1 MYAYI
6 YIYIYVCVCMHECM
20 NAYMHTH
27 TQRLDL
33 HVHIY
38 TYLHMYV
45 YTYIHIH
52 VYIYIYG
59 WMGWVYVCI
68 CMRACTCLRGGEK
81 APRIAWSNSHSL
93 PVAQAPGAGKRPG
106 LHALPHISLQP
117 ANPDTSLLTFPLSV
131 STKRLV
137 PFIYSSSV
145 LLFAVLRATI
155 KISKVQSLNLGS
167 RSKVKPGCP
176 LT

>member
-1 MYAYI
+1 
-6 YIYIYVCVCMHECM
+6 MH
-20 NAYMHTH
+20 AH

-38 TYLHMYV
+38 IYTC
-45 YTYIHIH
+45 TYIHI
-52 VYIYIYG
+52 YIYIYIYI
-59 WMGWVYVCI
+59 WGWVYVCI
-68 CMRACTCLRGGEK
+68 CMRACICLRGGEK

-106 LHALPHISLQP
+106 LHALPQTSLQP

-137 PFIYSSSV
+137 LFIYSSSV